1 METQQV
7 QLSVYE
13 KTIISIMHRLPTDKI
28 SELVDFAKFLEFE
41 YARKND
47 NLNPKAKRIMREM
60 AQEALDDYRA
70 GKTTDI
76 TITADGRLAPA

>member
-1 METQQV
+1 
-7 QLSVYE
+7 
-13 KTIISIMHRLPTDKI
+13 MHRLPTDKI

-41 YARKND
+41 YARNND
-47 NLNPKAKRIMREM
+47 NRIPEAKRVMRKM